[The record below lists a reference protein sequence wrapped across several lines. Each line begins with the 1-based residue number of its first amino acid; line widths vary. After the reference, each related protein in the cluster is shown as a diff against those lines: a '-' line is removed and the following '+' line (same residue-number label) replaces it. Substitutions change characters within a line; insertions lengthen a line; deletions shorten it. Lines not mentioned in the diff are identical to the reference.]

1 VYITDETS
9 RHEITSW
16 RLDDAPE
23 PAPAVVEGQ
32 EGAGTAHFVMV
43 VDMSGSMRRDDI
55 LGYSSRAHAVYECL
69 ARDLIEPQLKQ
80 GTEGIRV
87 SECLCGYGYLLW
99 QAEQPTNSLFASLV
113 VVPIVWP
120 ARTSHAL

>member
-1 VYITDETS
+1 MDAWTHAALVQGVVYITDETS

-43 VDMSGSMRRDDI
+43 VDMSGSMRKDDVQ
-55 LGYSSRAHAVYECL
+55 GHTSRATAVYDCL
-69 ARDLIEPQLKQ
+69 AKDLVEPQLKQ
-80 GTEGIRV
+80 GTEGIKV
-87 SECLCGYGYLLW
+87 
-99 QAEQPTNSLFASLV
+99 
-113 VVPIVWP
+113 
-120 ARTSHAL
+120 